1 MKIDWDKEDLA
12 GKLSDLFAEFFM
24 GKIDG
29 DTPMQEVRSRAEL
42 AGSLLGRAVAVIQHE
57 GPISADIAV
66 TIRSFE
72 QRFSKEIADNVGKMG
87 SPGGQL
93 RELWN
98 QAADI
103 E

>member
-1 MKIDWDKEDLA
+1 MKIDWDKEELA

-29 DTPMQEVRSRAEL
+29 DTPMQEVRARAEL
-42 AGSLLGRAVAVIQHE
+42 AGSLLGRAVAVIQYE

-72 QRFSKEIADNVGKMG
+72 QRFGKEIADNIGKMG
-87 SPGGQL
+87 SPGGEL
-93 RELWN
+93 RRLWG
-98 QAADI
+98 QSPGID
-103 E
+103 

>member
-1 MKIDWDKEDLA
+1 MEIEWDQEELL
-12 GKLSDLFAEFFM
+12 GKLSDLFASFFM
-24 GKIDG
+24 GEIDG
-29 DTPMQEVRSRAEL
+29 NTPMQEVRARAEL
-42 AGSLLGRAVAVIQHE
+42 AGALLGRAAAVIQHK
-57 GPISADIAV
+57 GAIGADIAV